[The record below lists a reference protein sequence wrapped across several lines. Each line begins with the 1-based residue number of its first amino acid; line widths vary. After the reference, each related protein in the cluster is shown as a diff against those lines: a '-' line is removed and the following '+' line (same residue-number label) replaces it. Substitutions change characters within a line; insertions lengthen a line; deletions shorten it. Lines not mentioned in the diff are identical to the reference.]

1 MARVDNK
8 DVLFIY
14 GTLLDE
20 DVRDAVL
27 GHAMPQQNIT
37 PAIAPDYA
45 IYTVAGASYPC
56 LLPAAGEQAEG
67 AAVSG
72 LTEEDFHRLD
82 QFEGENYKRV
92 PVMVHLA
99 GDSSQ
104 AITAQYYQPNQSLKT
119 NGRWS
124 LSDWKIT
131 EKQNFLTRDF
141 NLSGVRKP
149 DA

>member
-1 MARVDNK
+1 M

-27 GHAMPQQNIT
+27 GHAMPPQNIT
-37 PAIAPDYA
+37 PSIAPDYA
-45 IYTVAGASYPC
+45 IYAVAGASYPC
-56 LLPAAGEQAEG
+56 LLPAIGEQAEG
-67 AAVSG
+67 AALSG
-72 LTEEDFHRLD
+72 LTEEDFRRLD

-99 GDSSQ
+99 GDSSK
-104 AITAQYYQPNQSLKT
+104 AFTAQYYQPNQSLKT

-131 EKQNFLTRDF
+131 EKQKFLTCDF